1 MRDSETKRLVM
12 KDLKHLYPD
21 KMITALPDWAFLLS
35 YLKEDKTDE

>member
-21 KMITALPDWAFLLS
+21 KMITTLPDWAFLLS

>member
-1 MRDSETKRLVM
+1 M

-21 KMITALPDWAFLLS
+21 KMITTLPDWAFLLS